1 LSTTS
6 ASFSADPEGTSERQ
20 LAAPLLGYRPIPSSR
35 GQLLSRC
42 REEVTFETTN
52 PRRSGKSFGPC
63 LNDEGETECTGLV
76 SGATLQSF
84 SSRAGEGGGHPA
96 SWTLCRSEFCAR
108 SRARRTFDRTA
119 TEALRRGIPRTLS
132 LLWAGRRVENKPG
145 TGMSPR
151 ITLDSKQVIKQVTL
165 LSLPPHGS

>member
-1 LSTTS
+1 VHR
-6 ASFSADPEGTSERQ
+6 FG
-20 LAAPLLGYRPIPSSR
+20 IR
-35 GQLLSRC
+35 G
-42 REEVTFETTN
+42 N
-52 PRRSGKSFGPC
+52 PAIFFLTCGK
-63 LNDEGETECTGLV
+63 
-76 SGATLQSF
+76 
-84 SSRAGEGGGHPA
+84 GGGHPA

-119 TEALRRGIPRTLS
+119 TEALRRGIPRTLF

-151 ITLDSKQVIKQVTL
+151 ITLDSKQVIRQVAL